1 MRRLLF
7 DNLKVVGL
15 MIVIVPFYYMWKN
28 GTDFVLEEFWI
39 WFIIGFT
46 IITNIPAV
54 ILYLN
59 YYFENRNTEFTLDY
73 EQLKISITKD
83 GVNKIYQKNEIERS
97 TYHLGIYY
105 KNALDRGSRRPMLIS
120 DFGYWDIQFK
130 NGDRYYLTNILHDF
144 LHQTPLFVK
153 TRHRF
158 RIYPYINKKDTRI
171 GINLLE
177 KPKKEK
183 TLTEKF
189 TEQYQSKN
197 ERQLRE
203 IIDNKKSYQKEAV
216 EAAEIVLKKKT
227 LGNNGYN

>member
-1 MRRLLF
+1 
-7 DNLKVVGL
+7 
-15 MIVIVPFYYMWKN
+15 MIVVLPVYYKWKN
-28 GTDFVLEEFWI
+28 GTDFVLEDFWI

-83 GVNKIYQKNEIERS
+83 GVKKEYQKNEIEKS

-105 KNALDRGSRRPMLIS
+105 KNAVDRAGRIPMLIS

-144 LHQTPLFVK
+144 LHQTPLLLK
-153 TRHRF
+153 TRYRF
-158 RIYPYINKKDTRI
+158 RIYPYINKKDNRK
-171 GINLLE
+171 GINLFE
-177 KPKKEK
+177 EPKKEK

-189 TEQYQSKN
+189 IEQYQSKN

-203 IIDNKKSYQKEAV
+203 ILDNKKSYQKEAV
-216 EAAEIVLKKKT
+216 EAAEILMKRKNV
-227 LGNNGYN
+227 G